1 LVSIVSKL
9 PVDFELVGYDFG
21 NYKHKT
27 KDIGNITVS
36 QYTPKI
42 AEHYRDWDFFVSC
55 SPAEG
60 FGLSIAEALACG
72 LPCIILD
79 CGGVCR
85 YLTHGKHAYIAKD
98 ADDVRRGIQ
107 LLVEGKLKLNPLG
120 VDFSSKTMVDSYMSL
135 YRKLTSGDFRKNIV
149 LPKQESDSVT
159 SSGRKK
165 IKVLYHLPFGV
176 VGGAET
182 QVQYLVNSLPDHVI
196 PLITYIEPVTEKFL
210 QTTFR
215 KGSFFRIEGIDNFRS
230 KLKEFDPD
238 VIQFFHNPH
247 FYWLLSQSD
256 YRGKVIEIAHN
267 SINFGGDCSTYPKDR
282 TSMLVC
288 VSSSAQDHY
297 IFKRGRDVPMVIIP
311 NGVDTSIFYPPMTRT
326 KNPRLL
332 GGYCGRLEAVDGKGV
347 ASLIQ
352 IVSKMPVDFELVGYD
367 LGGFRQ
373 KTKELTNI
381 KVLPYTSK
389 IADYYRRWDFFV
401 SCSPKEGFGLAI
413 AEALACGLPSVLFN
427 CGGICSYLENNKHA
441 IISNDYAGVER
452 GIRDLLRGKVLY
464 PTEVDFSSKKMAEA
478 YVDLYEG
485 LLDGSTVEKLKVK
498 EASLPKPPVK
508 KGVTIAVV
516 PQGWNSIRVA
526 LEPKVDSICPPD
538 KCLEHTRLRAPEKII
553 WGGFLPDHLQAIR
566 SLRSI
571 TDAHISI
578 SYHVTAASNSFE
590 ALHRKGL
597 MCAANAVKE
606 GYANSLST
614 PHEGLAKALS
624 VAYGIEVTYDRNK
637 VELITP
643 PEGIKKLAGLHIGI
657 FGTGLPWKNMDTQ
670 YLAAAMTPGLA
681 AIHTQEYS
689 LNSTDMDPSH
699 LDFLKSL
706 KVNHVLHPYQQDRQ
720 EYFKLAAKM
729 RINLAVT
736 FSESFGYLGL
746 ESFMLGVPAIVGAT
760 TPSMRGAKG
769 ALRKCIVNY
778 IDDPQ
783 AISDAILEVL
793 EDYNNVLQEG
803 IRLCQKLIAL
813 G

>member
-1 LVSIVSKL
+1 
-9 PVDFELVGYDFG
+9 
-21 NYKHKT
+21 
-27 KDIGNITVS
+27 
-36 QYTPKI
+36 
-42 AEHYRDWDFFVSC
+42 
-55 SPAEG
+55 
-60 FGLSIAEALACG
+60 
-72 LPCIILD
+72 
-79 CGGVCR
+79 
-85 YLTHGKHAYIAKD
+85 
-98 ADDVRRGIQ
+98 
-107 LLVEGKLKLNPLG
+107 
-120 VDFSSKTMVDSYMSL
+120 
-135 YRKLTSGDFRKNIV
+135 
-149 LPKQESDSVT
+149 
-159 SSGRKK
+159 
-165 IKVLYHLPFGV
+165 
-176 VGGAET
+176 
-182 QVQYLVNSLPDHVI
+182 
-196 PLITYIEPVTEKFL
+196 
-210 QTTFR
+210 
-215 KGSFFRIEGIDNFRS
+215 
-230 KLKEFDPD
+230 
-238 VIQFFHNPH
+238 
-247 FYWLLSQSD
+247 
-256 YRGKVIEIAHN
+256 
-267 SINFGGDCSTYPKDR
+267 
-282 TSMLVC
+282 
-288 VSSSAQDHY
+288 
-297 IFKRGRDVPMVIIP
+297 MVIIP
-311 NGVDTSIFYPPMTRT
+311 NGVDASLFYPPATRT
-326 KNPRLL
+326 KNQRLL
-332 GGYCGRLEAVDGKGV
+332 GGYCGRLEAADGKGV
-347 ASLIQ
+347 ASLVQ
-352 IVSKMPVDFELVGYD
+352 IISKLPVDFELVGYD

-373 KTKELTNI
+373 KTKDFTNI

-452 GIRDLLRGKVLY
+452 GIRELIRGKVLH
-464 PTEVDFSSKKMAEA
+464 PTEVDFSSKKMADT
-478 YVDLYEG
+478 YVSLYEG
-485 LLDGSTVEKLKVK
+485 LLDGTAIEKLKVK
-498 EASLPKPPVK
+498 EVSLPKLPAK
-508 KGVTIAVV
+508 AGVTIAVV

-526 LEPKVDSICPPD
+526 LAPKVSSICTPEQS
-538 KCLEHTRLRAPEKII
+538 LEHTRRMTPEKII

-590 ALHRKGL
+590 SLHRQGL
-597 MCAANAVKE
+597 MCAAEAVRS

-624 VAYGIEVTYDRNK
+624 VAYGIEVTHDRNK

-643 PEGIKKLAGLHIGI
+643 PEGVAKLPGLHVGV

-681 AIHTQEYS
+681 AIHTQDYS
-689 LNSTDMDPSH
+689 LNPMDMNPSH

-706 KVNHVLHPYQQDRQ
+706 KVPHVLHPYQQDRS

-746 ESFMLGVPAIVGAT
+746 ESFMLGVPAIVGAP
-760 TPSMRGAKG
+760 TPSMREAKG

-793 EDYNNVLQEG
+793 EDYDNVLREG
-803 IRLCQKLIAL
+803 IRLCHKLISL